1 LEKEFEKQY
10 HQFEEKHFWFKSR
23 RRLIINMLSKAD
35 KRSSILDIGC
45 SSGLLLT
52 DLNNSNFNSSN
63 LYGIDISK
71 DAINES
77 QNRGHKNTFVM
88 DAQNIILDKKF
99 DYIIA
104 SDCLEHLRDDSKAL
118 KNWRNLLKDEG
129 TLIVFVPAFMFL
141 WSYHDEI
148 NMHYRRYTEKMLTN
162 KVKKTGF
169 NVIKSGYWNFTLF
182 LPVVLYRY
190 ISKAFAKRTKTD
202 INTIGSFNGILFK
215 ILDTENKLIN
225 FLKFPYGVSTFCV
238 LKKTS

>member
-1 LEKEFEKQY
+1 
-10 HQFEEKHFWFKSR
+10 
-23 RRLIINMLSKAD
+23 
-35 KRSSILDIGC
+35 
-45 SSGLLLT
+45 
-52 DLNNSNFNSSN
+52 
-63 LYGIDISK
+63 
-71 DAINES
+71 
-77 QNRGHKNTFVM
+77 
-88 DAQNIILDKKF
+88 
-99 DYIIA
+99 
-104 SDCLEHLRDDSKAL
+104 
-118 KNWRNLLKDEG
+118 
-129 TLIVFVPAFMFL
+129 
-141 WSYHDEI
+141 
-148 NMHYRRYTEKMLTN
+148 MHYRRYTEKMLTN